1 MQQNLMTK
9 APLEAGAEW
18 PAAIALLKRDH
29 DEVAQLFARFERL
42 GPDAKTE
49 AQDIAGRAR
58 AALTVH
64 AAIEEELFYPR
75 LRDVAPELV
84 AAAETDHAGVK
95 KLIAELESLA
105 DAGPR
110 LRSKVQ
116 QLAAYVSRHAR
127 EEETRVF
134 PAAVRAG
141 IDLERLGEE
150 LAVRKSKLEQALKP
164 RR

>member
-1 MQQNLMTK
+1 MQQNVMTK
-9 APLEAGAEW
+9 RPPEAGAEW

-29 DEVAQLFARFERL
+29 DEVAQLFGRFERL
-42 GPDAKTE
+42 APDAKSE
-49 AQDIAGRAR
+49 AEDIARRAC

-75 LRDVAPELV
+75 LRDVSPELL
-84 AAAETDHAGVK
+84 AEAEADHAGVK

-116 QLAAYVSRHAR
+116 QLAAYVSRHVR
-127 EEETRVF
+127 EEETRIF
-134 PAAVRAG
+134 PAAVRSG
-141 IDLERLGEE
+141 IDLERIGAEM
-150 LAVRKSKLEQALKP
+150 AARKSALERAAG
-164 RR
+164 RAR

>member
-1 MQQNLMTK
+1 MQQNVSTK
-9 APLEAGAEW
+9 RPEAGAEW

-29 DEVAQLFARFERL
+29 DEVAQLFCRFERL
-42 GPDAKTE
+42 GPDAQRE
-49 AQDIAGRAR
+49 AEDIAQRAC

-75 LRDVAPELV
+75 LRDVSPELV
-84 AAAETDHAGVK
+84 AEAETDHAGVK

-105 DAGPR
+105 HAGPR

-127 EEETRVF
+127 EEETRIF
-134 PAAVRAG
+134 PAAVRSG
-141 IDLERLGEE
+141 IDLEQLGEE
-150 LAVRKSKLEQALKP
+150 MAARKSELERAP
-164 RR
+164 DRAR